1 MADSNCA
8 FSSIADAMPPV
19 GHVPVRRDD
28 ALSAHG
34 TGGIGVALV
43 SAGARIKALPQRA
56 DVNST
61 TSGIILPRQY
71 DGWNVA
77 LQASAAG
84 FGTHILVR
92 SCRNGRHERDR
103 CRKK

>member
-19 GHVPVRRDD
+19 GHVPVRRYD
-28 ALSAHG
+28 ALSDHG

-61 TSGIILPRQY
+61 TSGIILSRQNRGR
-71 DGWNVA
+71 DVA
-77 LQASAAG
+77 LRASEAG

-92 SCRNGRHERDR
+92 RCRNGRHERGR
-103 CRKK
+103 RR